1 MKDRDRQKQLA
12 RDRLAAM
19 KAKREKKENESVLND
34 AFSQKDIL
42 EKMRKAEVDNQQ
54 MDAAL
59 ATTGAGNGLSH

>member
-34 AFSQKDIL
+34 AFSQKEIL